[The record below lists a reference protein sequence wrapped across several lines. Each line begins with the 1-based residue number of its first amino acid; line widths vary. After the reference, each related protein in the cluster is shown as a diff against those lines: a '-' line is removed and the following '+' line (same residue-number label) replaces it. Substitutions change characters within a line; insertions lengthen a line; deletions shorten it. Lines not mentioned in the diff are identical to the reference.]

1 MKLRWAVSLLAPLL
15 CTTPV
20 LWGQSSDLDLSLHA
34 WSQATA
40 ADVGL
45 PAYPGA
51 KLYRSPDDS
60 GKKDNDSSLDMGV
73 ILGNFHLSIIAVSY
87 ETSDSPDKVLRFYR
101 KPLAHYGEVLECD
114 HGKPVGKITAT
125 NTGLT
130 CSDKQGGHVDVN
142 GSGDS
147 SHNLELRA
155 GSPHKFRI
163 VGIDDSKNGK
173 THFGL
178 VYLELP
184 RDKKPE

>member
-1 MKLRWAVSLLAPLL
+1 MKLRWAVGLLALVL
-15 CTTPV
+15 CTAPV

-34 WSQATA
+34 RSKATA

-45 PAYPGA
+45 PVYPGA
-51 KLYRSPDDS
+51 QLYRSPDDS
-60 GKKDNDSSLDMGV
+60 GKKDNDSSIDAGLSFGD
-73 ILGNFHLSIIAVSY
+73 FHISIIAVSY
-87 ETSDSPDKVLRFYR
+87 ETSDSTDQVLKFYR
-101 KPLAHYGEVLECD
+101 KPLARYGQVLECD
-114 HGKPVGKITAT
+114 HGKPIGKITVT

-130 CSDKQGGHVDVN
+130 CSDTHGGHVDVN

-147 SHNLELRA
+147 SKNLELRA

-163 VGIDDSKNGK
+163 VGIDPSKNGK

-184 RDKKPE
+184 QDKKPE